1 MRPGLE
7 PGSRGG
13 LDRPIPDARTRGSRG
28 RSLWHD
34 AVAVED
40 VRRSPLRPACPMP
53 RPSAPANDPSAAAGG
68 QPSRP
73 QMSDIARLAG
83 VSVAT
88 VSRALNGSKLI
99 SAETRERIAALA
111 RSMNYTINVGAQNLR
126 LRQNRAV
133 AVIVPFDPDT
143 RQSLSDP
150 FFLSLIG
157 SIADALTAR
166 GLEMLLSRAPVGD
179 LAQATQCVDAGRA
192 SGIILVGQWHLH
204 KHLNE
209 MARRRVPFVVWGAK
223 MRRQDY
229 ATVGGDN
236 RRGGELATAHLLA
249 GGARRIAFLGD
260 DGLPE
265 IGERLEGYLRA
276 HEKAGVRPLA
286 TLRRATPF
294 VQSRIVADVEDLV
307 ANGHRFDALFAAS
320 DLMALTAVGTLQR
333 LGRRVPE
340 DVQVVG
346 YDDIPLAA
354 FFHPALTTV
363 RQPIAQAGEELVDS
377 LLAQLEGAAPA
388 CRLLATELVVR
399 ESSRG

>member
-1 MRPGLE
+1 
-7 PGSRGG
+7 
-13 LDRPIPDARTRGSRG
+13 
-28 RSLWHD
+28 
-34 AVAVED
+34 
-40 VRRSPLRPACPMP
+40 MP
-53 RPSAPANDPSAAAGG
+53 RKVAPARLPESAPK
-68 QPSRP
+68 P
-73 QMSDIARLAG
+73 QMSDIAQLAG

-99 SAETRERIAALA
+99 SPETRERIAALA

-126 LRQNRAV
+126 LRQNRAI
-133 AVIVPFDPDT
+133 AVVVPFDPDT

-166 GLEMLLSRAPVGD
+166 GLEMLLSRTPVGD

-192 SGIILVGQWHLH
+192 SGLILIGQWHLH
-204 KHLNE
+204 EHLNE
-209 MARRRVPFVVWGAK
+209 LAGRRVPFVVWGAK

-236 RRGGELATAHLLA
+236 RRGGELAAAHLLA
-249 GGARRIAFLGD
+249 AGARRIAFLGD

-265 IGERLEGYLRA
+265 VGERLEGYLRA
-276 HEKAGVRPLA
+276 HAKAGVAPVA

-294 VQSRIVADVEDLV
+294 LQSRIVADVEDLV
-307 ANGHRFDALFAAS
+307 RNGERFDALFAAS

-346 YDDIPLAA
+346 YDDIPVAA

-363 RQPIAQAGEELVDS
+363 RQPVAQAGEELVDA
-377 LLAQLEGAAPA
+377 LLAQIEGEPPA

-399 ESSRG
+399 ESA

>member
-1 MRPGLE
+1 MHNLV
-7 PGSRGG
+7 S
-13 LDRPIPDARTRGSRG
+13 
-28 RSLWHD
+28 
-34 AVAVED
+34 
-40 VRRSPLRPACPMP
+40 RSPANQMP
-53 RPSAPANDPSAAAGG
+53 RPPARIKESPETASAHSP
-68 QPSRP
+68 RP

-99 SAETRERIAALA
+99 NVDTRTRIEALA

-126 LRQNRAV
+126 LRQNRAI

-143 RQSLSDP
+143 HQSLSDP

-166 GLEMLLSRAPVGD
+166 GLEMLLSRAPVDD

-192 SGIILVGQWHLH
+192 SGIIMIGQWHLH

-249 GGARRIAFLGD
+249 AGARRIAFLGD
-260 DGLPE
+260 DGFPE
-265 IGERLEGYLRA
+265 IGERLEGYLSA
-276 HEKAGVRPLA
+276 HEKAGVRPIA
-286 TLRRATPF
+286 TLRRSTPF
-294 VQSRIVADVEDLV
+294 LQSRIVADVEDLV
-307 ANGHRFDALFAAS
+307 TNGHRFDALFAAS
-320 DLMALTAVGTLQR
+320 DLMALTAIGTLQR
-333 LGRRVPE
+333 LGRRVPD

-346 YDDIPLAA
+346 YDDIALSA

-377 LLAQLEGAAPA
+377 LLSQLEGDAPM
-388 CRLLATELVVR
+388 CRLLPTELVAR

>member
-1 MRPGLE
+1 M
-7 PGSRGG
+7 SRT
-13 LDRPIPDARTRGSRG
+13 PP
-28 RSLWHD
+28 RSK
-34 AVAVED
+34 A
-40 VRRSPLRPACPMP
+40 SPET
-53 RPSAPANDPSAAAGG
+53 APAHPA
-68 QPSRP
+68 RP

-99 SAETRERIAALA
+99 NVDTRTRIEALA

-143 RQSLSDP
+143 HQSLSDP

-166 GLEMLLSRAPVGD
+166 GLEMLLSRAPVDD
-179 LAQATQCVDAGRA
+179 LEQATQCVDAGRA
-192 SGIILVGQWHLH
+192 SGIILIGQWHLH
-204 KHLNE
+204 KHLNS
-209 MARRRVPFVVWGAK
+209 MAKRRVPFVVWGAK

-249 GGARRIAFLGD
+249 SGARRIAFLGD

-265 IGERLEGYLRA
+265 IGERLEGYLLA
-276 HEKAGVRPLA
+276 HEKADVRPVV
-286 TLRRATPF
+286 TLRRSTPF
-294 VQSRIVADVEDLV
+294 LQSRIVADVEDLV
-307 ANGHRFDALFAAS
+307 SNGHRFDALFAAS
-320 DLMALTAVGTLQR
+320 DLMALTAIGTLQR
-333 LGRRVPE
+333 LGRRVPD

-377 LLAQLEGAAPA
+377 LLSQLEGEAPA
-388 CRLLATELVVR
+388 CRLLPTELVAR
-399 ESSRG
+399 ESSRR

>member
-1 MRPGLE
+1 M
-7 PGSRGG
+7 
-13 LDRPIPDARTRGSRG
+13 A
-28 RSLWHD
+28 
-34 AVAVED
+34 
-40 VRRSPLRPACPMP
+40 
-53 RPSAPANDPSAAAGG
+53 
-68 QPSRP
+68 
-73 QMSDIARLAG
+73 DIARLAG

-99 SAETRERIAALA
+99 SPETRERIAALA

-126 LRQNRAV
+126 LRQNRAI

-179 LAQATQCVDAGRA
+179 LEQATQCVDAGRA
-192 SGIILVGQWHLH
+192 SGIILIGQWHLH
-204 KHLNE
+204 QHLNE

-236 RRGGELATAHLLA
+236 RRGGELATAHLLRT
-249 GGARRIAFLGD
+249 GARRIAFLGD

-265 IGERLEGYLRA
+265 IGERLEGYLLA
-276 HEKAGVRPLA
+276 HEKAGARPVA

-307 ANGHRFDALFAAS
+307 TNGHRFDALFAAS

-340 DVQVVG
+340 EVQVVG

-399 ESSRG
+399 ESSRP